1 MDIGGGEQRLEGLGP
16 RPDLAALRGSGRVTV
31 VERLVRQGPAG
42 ARVQEL
48 TSLAAAIVQAP
59 FAQLSLLGGEEQ
71 VVAAVHGLHLAPTER
86 RGPLTESLC
95 SVTAASGQPLLVS
108 DAAAHPWVRDLPPVS
123 SGQVAAYLGVVLAST
138 SGDVLGSL
146 CVYDD
151 RPRSWHPH
159 DVAALTALAA
169 TVAREL
175 ERVAQLSEST
185 TNSVRMELAA
195 GAAELGSYEYDLQTG
210 AIVWDERMMALHGY
224 TPQTFSGAFEAFEAV
239 AHPDDLPAVVAAMER
254 AITVVG
260 DLFLDYRVVLPDRTH
275 RWIRARGRVLPD
287 MLGAPAR
294 ILGAA
299 YDFSAER
306 SLRDELTRLLETMPE
321 AFLRCGRNWVL
332 TYANAV
338 AEALTGKPRDEL
350 VGKSLWEVFPQIRDS
365 AFEGEYQRARDSGE
379 PGVVEAFFEPLR
391 AHFEV
396 HIWPDDQ
403 GLSLFFHDVSERK
416 NAAQA
421 LDRIS
426 DRLSL
431 LAEAGPRLTAS
442 LQPREVLGVL
452 AELLVPDLAHWLVL
466 AVVDGVAELLD
477 VPGAGGDPHRL
488 HPVQLA
494 HSRPEGQ
501 ALLEQVVARQPLRV
515 SGESGLSRAFR
526 SGRVDDVGRLLD
538 AAPPDCEQDAAQLE
552 QRRLL
557 DGVVL
562 SAPLR
567 SPSGVLGALS
577 VGTDPGPLDELLIA
591 DLTAR
596 AAVALDNALAFVRQN
611 RAATALQS
619 ALLPRDAPGFPGISV
634 ATRYIPANIHALAG
648 GDFFKTV
655 RVGGRLVSMLGDV
668 MGHGTAS
675 AARAGQLH
683 SLVAALALEGHGPG
697 ALLERLAA
705 GVSQMMDLELATL
718 LVCSYDPESR
728 LLTSATAGHPP
739 PLFAPV
745 SGTPYYLE
753 LEPGAPI
760 GVAATTYPEHTC
772 PLPTGSTMVLFSDGL
787 VERRDESIS
796 VGLERL
802 RGAVNEL
809 RLPPEAVADHVL
821 HELGRSAGG
830 DDDVALLVLS
840 HV

>member
-1 MDIGGGEQRLEGLGP
+1 MGVSSVWRAWDRAPISTACAD
-16 RPDLAALRGSGRVTV
+16 PDASRWSSGWSSRV
-31 VERLVRQGPAG
+31 PG

-71 VVAAVHGLHLAPTER
+71 VVAAVHGLHLAPAER

-138 SGDVLGSL
+138 AGEVLGSL

-195 GAAELGSYEYDLQTG
+195 GAAELGSYEYDLRTG

-224 TPQTFSGAFEAFEAV
+224 TPQTFSGAFDAFEAV
-239 AHPDDLPAVVAAMER
+239 AHPDDLPAVLSAMER
-254 AITVVG
+254 AIAVVG

-321 AFLRCGRNWVL
+321 AFLRCGRDWVL

-338 AEALTGKPRDEL
+338 AEVLTGKPRDEL
-350 VGKSLWEVFPQIRDS
+350 VGRSLWEVFPQIRGS

-379 PGVVEAFFEPLR
+379 PGVVEVFFEPLR

-421 LDRIS
+421 LDRIT

-442 LQPREVLGVL
+442 LQPREVLAVL

-466 AVVDGVAELLD
+466 AVVDDVAELLD
-477 VPGAGGDPHRL
+477 VPGAGEAWTGCTPC
-488 HPVQLA
+488 
-494 HSRPEGQ
+494 S
-501 ALLEQVVARQPLRV
+501 
-515 SGESGLSRAFR
+515 S
-526 SGRVDDVGRLLD
+526 
-538 AAPPDCEQDAAQLE
+538 
-552 QRRLL
+552 
-557 DGVVL
+557 
-562 SAPLR
+562 
-567 SPSGVLGALS
+567 
-577 VGTDPGPLDELLIA
+577 
-591 DLTAR
+591 
-596 AAVALDNALAFVRQN
+596 
-611 RAATALQS
+611 
-619 ALLPRDAPGFPGISV
+619 
-634 ATRYIPANIHALAG
+634 
-648 GDFFKTV
+648 
-655 RVGGRLVSMLGDV
+655 
-668 MGHGTAS
+668 GTAG
-675 AARAGQLH
+675 RKGR
-683 SLVAALALEGHGPG
+683 P
-697 ALLERLAA
+697 
-705 GVSQMMDLELATL
+705 
-718 LVCSYDPESR
+718 CSSR
-728 LLTSATAGHPP
+728 WSR
-739 PLFAPV
+739 
-745 SGTPYYLE
+745 
-753 LEPGAPI
+753 
-760 GVAATTYPEHTC
+760 
-772 PLPTGSTMVLFSDGL
+772 GSHCG
-787 VERRDESIS
+787 
-796 VGLERL
+796 
-802 RGAVNEL
+802 
-809 RLPPEAVADHVL
+809 
-821 HELGRSAGG
+821 
-830 DDDVALLVLS
+830 
-840 HV
+840 